1 MNKNGIS
8 RRDFLKL
15 LSLLPAAALAE
26 PLLKTQYSVPGSG
39 APNIIILVFD
49 AWSGSHLA
57 LNGYPRLPM
66 PSVESFAERAT
77 VYHNHYTAGMFT
89 VPGTASLLTGLH
101 PWTHRAFNLGAGIT
115 HAHAEHQ
122 IFAALHGTHSTVGYA
137 QNKYADQFLY
147 QAGRHLDTH
156 VHNGRFNLQDN
167 LIYSQPPFQNDAHIA
182 FNSFEDNIFQRGTG
196 YDGSLF
202 IGPAYRLAVLR
213 GRLRALGR
221 YEREYPRG
229 LPDNTEY
236 FVLND
241 LVDGTIEQ
249 FGSWRTPTL
258 AYFHFFPPHDPYRPT
273 EKYFHKFRKGW
284 QPSAKPV
291 HPLARISAGFLVSK
305 GDARFAQ
312 NFYDE
317 YLLSWDA
324 EVERLFT
331 YLKQS
336 GLLDT
341 SYVILTADHGELHE
355 RGVSGHMSALLYQSV
370 MHIPLIISAPGQ
382 QQRID
387 IHTNTSSVDL
397 LPTLAHLTGNPA
409 PPWAE
414 GRLLPAMGGAEDPQR
429 SVYTVDAKRNGS
441 FAPLTRY
448 SISMIKDHYR
458 LTCYQYEEYQ
468 GYEFYDLL
476 ADPAELHDLYPAAP
490 AAALKMKEEFIEK
503 LEEVNR
509 PFVKPK

>member
-1 MNKNGIS
+1 MKKDGIS

-26 PLLKTQYSVPGSG
+26 PLLKSQRSPAGAG

-49 AWSGSHLA
+49 AWSGSHMA
-57 LNGYPRLPM
+57 LNGYPRLTM
-66 PSVESFAERAT
+66 PSVERFAGHAT

-122 IFAALHGTHSTVGYA
+122 IFAALHATHTTLGYA

-147 QAGRHLDTH
+147 QAGRPLDIH

-167 LIYSQPPFQNDAHIA
+167 LIYSKALFQNDAHIA

-221 YEREYPRG
+221 YENDYPRG

-249 FGSWRTPTL
+249 IGAWKSPTL

-273 EKYFHKFRKGW
+273 KKFFHKFRKGW

-291 HPLARISAGFLVSK
+291 HPLARISAGYLVSK

-317 YLLSWDA
+317 YLMSWDA
-324 EVERLFT
+324 EVERLFA

-336 GLLDT
+336 GLLDN

-355 RGVSGHMSALLYQSV
+355 RGVSGHMSALLYDAV
-370 MHIPLIISAPGQ
+370 IHVPLIISAPGQ
-382 QQRID
+382 QERVD

-397 LPTLAHLTGNPA
+397 LPTLAHLSGNPI
-409 PPWAE
+409 PSWAE
-414 GRLLPAMGGAEDPQR
+414 GRLLPGQGGVEDPER
-429 SVYTVDAKRNGS
+429 SVYILDAKRNGS
-441 FAPLTRY
+441 FAPLSRY
-448 SISMIKDHYR
+448 SISMTKGPYR
-458 LTCYQYEEYQ
+458 LTRYQYQEYA

-476 ADPAELHDLYPAAP
+476 EDPAELRDLFPSAP
-490 AAALKMKEEFIEK
+490 SAALKMRAELDQK
-503 LEEVNR
+503 LDEVNR
-509 PFVKPK
+509 PFAKVK